1 MTYVLIFGGS
11 MSLSSHSIL
20 ASKPYLTYDDVLLK
34 PGYSQNLPSETELDS
49 QFSKNIELK
58 MPIVSAAMDTVTESE
73 TAIVMAQN
81 GGIGVIHKN
90 LTGEEQAN
98 EVRRVKKYESG
109 MITDPITVG
118 PNDSLETLI
127 KLTRKHKITGV
138 PVVDSSKKLVG
149 ILTSRDMRF
158 ETNFRQ
164 KVQDVMTPIERL
176 ITAEEGINTEEAKHL
191 LHKHRIEKLPV
202 ISKQGE
208 LIGLITIKDILKG
221 IDFPD
226 SNRDKLGRLRVAA
239 AIGVGGNEEKR
250 ADLLVEAGVDAI
262 VVDTAHGHSL
272 GVVNMVKGLKAK
284 YKELDVVAGNIA
296 TSQAVKDLL
305 KAGADAVKVGIGP
318 GSICT
323 TRVVAGIGVPQ
334 LSAILDCSMECRE
347 AGIPLIADGGI
358 KFSGD
363 LVKALAA
370 GADTVMLGSLF
381 AGTDETPGERI
392 LYQGRTYKVYRGMG
406 SLGAM
411 ALGSKDRY
419 GQGGVDDLGKL
430 VPEGIEG
437 QVPYRGSLSSNIHQL
452 TGGLRAGMGYVGAK
466 NLKELKEKAQFIQI
480 TSASLKESHPHDV
493 IITKEAPN
501 YSKA

>member
-1 MTYVLIFGGS
+1 
-11 MSLSSHSIL
+11 
-20 ASKPYLTYDDVLLK
+20 
-34 PGYSQNLPSETELDS
+34 
-49 QFSKNIELK
+49 
-58 MPIVSAAMDTVTESE
+58 
-73 TAIVMAQN
+73 
-81 GGIGVIHKN
+81 
-90 LTGEEQAN
+90 
-98 EVRRVKKYESG
+98 

-262 VVDTAHGHSL
+262 
-272 GVVNMVKGLKAK
+272 
-284 YKELDVVAGNIA
+284 
-296 TSQAVKDLL
+296 AV
-305 KAGADAVKVGIGP
+305 
-318 GSICT
+318 SYT
-323 TRVVAGIGVPQ
+323 
-334 LSAILDCSMECRE
+334 
-347 AGIPLIADGGI
+347 
-358 KFSGD
+358 
-363 LVKALAA
+363 
-370 GADTVMLGSLF
+370 
-381 AGTDETPGERI
+381 
-392 LYQGRTYKVYRGMG
+392 
-406 SLGAM
+406 
-411 ALGSKDRY
+411 
-419 GQGGVDDLGKL
+419 
-430 VPEGIEG
+430 
-437 QVPYRGSLSSNIHQL
+437 H
-452 TGGLRAGMGYVGAK
+452 LRAH
-466 NLKELKEKAQFIQI
+466 E
-480 TSASLKESHPHDV
+480 T
-493 IITKEAPN
+493 
-501 YSKA
+501 